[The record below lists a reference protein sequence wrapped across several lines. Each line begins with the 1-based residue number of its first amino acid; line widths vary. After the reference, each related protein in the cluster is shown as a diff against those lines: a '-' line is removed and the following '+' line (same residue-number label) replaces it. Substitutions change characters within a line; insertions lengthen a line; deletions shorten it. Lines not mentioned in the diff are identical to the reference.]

1 MYKIYQIKLHD
12 KGYSVDSNI
21 TEQANIVK
29 TIILTSNSAL
39 VLNLSLLAEKD
50 FNFAVTDN
58 MC

>member
-1 MYKIYQIKLHD
+1 M
-12 KGYSVDSNI
+12 DSNI
-21 TEQANIVK
+21 TEQENLVK
-29 TIILTSNSAL
+29 TIIQTSNSAL

>member
-21 TEQANIVK
+21 TEQANIAK
-29 TIILTSNSAL
+29 TCYLDFKQCSCAE
-39 VLNLSLLAEKD
+39 SLLAEKD
-50 FNFAVTDN
+50 FNFVVTNN

>member
-1 MYKIYQIKLHD
+1 
-12 KGYSVDSNI
+12 VDSNI